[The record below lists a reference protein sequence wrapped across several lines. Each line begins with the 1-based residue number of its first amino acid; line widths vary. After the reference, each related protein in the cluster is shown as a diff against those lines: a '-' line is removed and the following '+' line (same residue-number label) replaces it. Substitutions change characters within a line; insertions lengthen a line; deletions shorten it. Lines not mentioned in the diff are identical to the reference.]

1 MEIKISKGNTKIGK
15 IPNISLV
22 PIKDCG
28 NCSLCKTKCYAM
40 KAYRQYPSTRKA
52 WETNSEAFREN
63 PYDACMLVG
72 EFFYKRK
79 PKYFR
84 IHVAGDFLNQI
95 HLNAWII
102 LCRVFSSIN
111 FMVNTKMFN
120 LDYSKIPSNMKVR
133 FSMWSNQPIPETTLP
148 KAWLDDGTETRI
160 PEDAVQCSGK
170 CDECLVC
177 YTTDK
182 DVVFKIH

>member
-28 NCSLCKTKCYAM
+28 NCSFCKTKCYAL

-52 WETNSEAFREN
+52 WETNSEIFRHN
-63 PYDACMLVG
+63 IMDAARDIVPYL
-72 EFFYKRK
+72 EKHN

-84 IHVAGDFLNQI
+84 IHVGGDLLNQQ
-95 HLNAWII
+95 HLDMWIGI
-102 LCRVFSSIN
+102 SYVQKN
-111 FMVNTKMFN
+111 TQFMFNTKMFN
-120 LDYSKIPSNMKVR
+120 LDYGGIPENLHIR
-133 FSMWSNQPIPETTLP
+133 FSMWPSQEIPETTLP
-148 KAWLDDGTETRI
+148 KAWLDDGTEIRI